1 MYNLATAKGIDS
13 MIFVCGMR
21 RREANGQPLNRLYRR
36 CWCGGGRQAGAA
48 ASEVTNR
55 MPEKYRF
62 GRSPKKSALC
72 IDNAVSSP

>member
-21 RREANGQPLNRLYRR
+21 RLEANGEPPNRLCRPYRS
-36 CWCGGGRQAGAA
+36 GGGREAGAA

-55 MPEKYRF
+55 IPETWRF
-62 GRSPKKSALC
+62 GRSPKKGALC